1 MGRPDAGADGAPLKI
16 MAAARTNIVFSPPPQ
31 PWIPMKYL
39 VALLLLAWPLAAA
52 AEPQSIADCE
62 KIKGDLAYNQ
72 CLASFGPPAR
82 SGAAHSS
89 AGEIDAHD
97 QEPEPQH
104 GAAPRRGRVSYGR
117 QAEDTYGRR
126 RGGRQRMS
134 FEINHRDPEER
145 ASRHRH

>member
-1 MGRPDAGADGAPLKI
+1 
-16 MAAARTNIVFSPPPQ
+16 
-31 PWIPMKYL
+31 MKYL

-52 AEPQSIADCE
+52 AEPRSIDDCE

-82 SGAAHSS
+82 SGAARSS
-89 AGEIDAHD
+89 AGEIDARD

-117 QAEDTYGRR
+117 QAGDTYGRR
-126 RGGRQRMS
+126 HGGRQRMS
-134 FEINHRDPEER
+134 FEIDRRDPEER

>member
-1 MGRPDAGADGAPLKI
+1 
-16 MAAARTNIVFSPPPQ
+16 
-31 PWIPMKYL
+31 MKYL

-82 SGAAHSS
+82 SGAARSS
-89 AGEIDAHD
+89 AGKIDAHD
-97 QEPEPQH
+97 QEPEPLH
-104 GAAPRRGRVSYGR
+104 GTAPRRGRVSYGH
-117 QAEDTYGRR
+117 QAGDTYGRR

-134 FEINHRDPEER
+134 SRSITVTPRRER
-145 ASRHRH
+145 RAIGTEWEPKVDRMLGTDLAATGTSRG